1 MLCKYCHKKNHVID
15 NCPSIICRKCNKIG
29 HPKWLCPNS
38 KKNND
43 SSTNISSNI
52 TSNITN
58 NATNNE
64 TKYKTFVS
72 KKQTEQTEEIE
83 ERNIKYYLKLINKN
97 YHWGN
102 ILFNDLN

>member
-29 HPKWLCPNS
+29 HPKWLCPNT
-38 KKNND
+38 KKNNND
-43 SSTNISSNI
+43 ETN
-52 TSNITN
+52 NITN
-58 NATNNE
+58 NTPNNV
-64 TKYKTFVS
+64 TKYKTFVA
-72 KKQTEQTEEIE
+72 KKQAEEIE

-97 YHWGN
+97 HQWGD